1 MAERVGRPA
10 RARMA
15 QRTAWRVRR
24 VPVGQARQRAW
35 GQRVLVLVPPQ
46 LRAALG
52 APPRQALASALR
64 RLAPRPVPQR
74 LLVLAQQV
82 PPPPARWAL
91 RVGWLAL
98 RQPQPG
104 LAPVWAQ
111 ALVLVPRVWG
121 R

>member
-1 MAERVGRPA
+1 
-10 RARMA
+10 MA

-74 LLVLAQQV
+74 LRVLAQQV

-98 RQPQPG
+98 ALRQPQPG

-111 ALVLVPRVWG
+111 ALVPRVWG
-121 R
+121 L